1 MANRYDITEPVAD
14 QLRAVRDDHLMATPD
29 KLDTAYAV
37 MTRAADTLGELL
49 DLAKEAHAV
58 MLMLTDPATI
68 HQTATFDAWS
78 QCVALEKKIRDTH
91 AKALGEG
98 Q

>member
-1 MANRYDITEPVAD
+1 MANRYDITKPVAD

-29 KLDTAYAV
+29 KTDTAYAV
-37 MTRAADTLGELL
+37 MTRAADTLAELL
-49 DLAKEAHAV
+49 EALQGA
-58 MLMLTDPATI
+58 I
-68 HQTATFDAWS
+68 G
-78 QCVALEKKIRDTH
+78 ALEFSQDFHRDLGNEEQAFAADRLDAARAAI